1 MKLLD
6 TILENEDDER
16 NIKKVKTIFK
26 ALNKKPYHEHEGR
39 KFYFLLPDRYKVIL
53 NDTPEI
59 EEYRSG
65 RRQENDFLYVEVG
78 NESNMFF
85 NTVKLFYKE
94 QGNDE
99 LKLMATDADKYEY
112 HMYFVNQ
119 KFKPFNLKL
128 IYKNRANKWV

>member
-99 LKLMATDADKYEY
+99 LKLMATESFGRFSTRL
-112 HMYFVNQ
+112 M
-119 KFKPFNLKL
+119 L
-128 IYKNRANKWV
+128 IPVSARSSQENS